1 MMKSTHLQLS
11 KIKYKQAIF
20 RFLFNLPNEVVN
32 VPITS
37 EPEQLNLLINEIA
50 ESTNGFFL
58 SLKIDLKMKIISEN
72 WAPINFDFLIDS
84 ILLRTTLLEFI
95 EIYKLSLENVLKIE
109 CIVQTPEPK
118 SEHDLKDTEWVADL
132 KILDQD
138 W

>member
-58 SLKIDLKMKIISEN
+58 LKIDLKMKIISEN